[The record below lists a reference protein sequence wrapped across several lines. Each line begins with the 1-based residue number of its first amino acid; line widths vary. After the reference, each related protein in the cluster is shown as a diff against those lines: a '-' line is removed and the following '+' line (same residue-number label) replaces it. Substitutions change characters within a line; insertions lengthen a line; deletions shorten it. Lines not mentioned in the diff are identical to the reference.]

1 MGAQGPASLPP
12 DNVFAMRRGEAATM
26 TLIERARRWGGI
38 YRVRSRVV
46 LSVSAVLMLTACGIR
61 PRPNLPDAQAGTVIS
76 ADDIRASEATTMW
89 EALRRTVRYA
99 DFGESSTGDPTRIH
113 RRGASSISLVEDMP
127 IYIDRVQ
134 VRDLSLLDALP
145 AGNIERIQVLTGV
158 HATTYY
164 GTNAGDGVILI
175 RTRTGT

>member
-1 MGAQGPASLPP
+1 M
-12 DNVFAMRRGEAATM
+12 
-26 TLIERARRWGGI
+26 I
-38 YRVRSRVV
+38 RSRVV
-46 LSVSAVLMLTACGIR
+46 LTVSVVLVLAACGIR
-61 PRPNLPDAQAGTVIS
+61 PRSNLPDAQAGTVIT
-76 ADDIRASEATTMW
+76 ADEVLASEAKTMW

-99 DFGESSTGDPTRIH
+99 NFGESSSGGPTRVH
-113 RRGASSISLVEDMP
+113 RRGYSSISLVEDMP
-127 IYIDRVQ
+127 IFIDRVQ

-145 AGNIERIQVLTGV
+145 AADIERIQVLTGV

>member
-1 MGAQGPASLPP
+1 VS
-12 DNVFAMRRGEAATM
+12 
-26 TLIERARRWGGI
+26 
-38 YRVRSRVV
+38 VV
-46 LSVSAVLMLTACGIR
+46 LLLAACGIR
-61 PRPNLPDAQAGTVIS
+61 PRPNLPDAQAGTVIT
-76 ADDIRASEATTMW
+76 ADEVLASEAKTMW

-99 DFGESSTGDPTRIH
+99 NFGETSRGGPARVH
-113 RRGASSISLVEDMP
+113 RRGYSSISLVEDMP
-127 IYIDRVQ
+127 IYLDRVQ

-145 AGNIERIQVLTGV
+145 AADIERIQVLTGV

>member
-1 MGAQGPASLPP
+1 MAVVYRQ
-12 DNVFAMRRGEAATM
+12 AA
-26 TLIERARRWGGI
+26 
-38 YRVRSRVV
+38 SRVV
-46 LSVSAVLMLTACGIR
+46 LGVSAVLLLTACGIR
-61 PRPNLPDAQAGTVIS
+61 PRQNLPDAQAGTVIS
-76 ADDIRASEATTMW
+76 ADEILASEATTMW

-99 DFGESSTGDPTRIH
+99 NFGESSTGDPARVH
-113 RRGASSISLVEDMP
+113 RRGFSSISLVEDMP

-134 VRDLSLLDALP
+134 VRDLGLLDALP
-145 AGNIERIQVLTGV
+145 AGDIERIQVLTGV

>member
-1 MGAQGPASLPP
+1 MKRWSLGTIG
-12 DNVFAMRRGEAATM
+12 NKVALG
-26 TLIERARRWGGI
+26 
-38 YRVRSRVV
+38 
-46 LSVSAVLMLTACGIR
+46 VSAVLLLAACGIR
-61 PRPNLPDAQAGTVIS
+61 PRPNLPDAQAGTVIT
-76 ADDIRASEATTMW
+76 ADQILASEATTMW

-99 DFGESSTGDPTRIH
+99 NFGESSSGDPARVH
-113 RRGASSISLVEDMP
+113 RRGFSSISLVEDMP

-134 VRDLSLLDALP
+134 VRDLGLLDALP
-145 AGNIERIQVLTGV
+145 AVDIERIQVLTGV